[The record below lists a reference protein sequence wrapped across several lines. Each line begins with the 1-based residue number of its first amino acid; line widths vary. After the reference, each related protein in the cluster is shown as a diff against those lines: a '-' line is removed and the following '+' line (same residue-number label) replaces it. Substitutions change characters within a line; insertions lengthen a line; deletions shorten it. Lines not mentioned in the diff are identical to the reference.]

1 MRNPRHVAGTAIL
14 FVCLPLVGACND
26 IPSSSDV
33 RWHLEREIPGA
44 SFERESHLR
53 LGRFSMA
60 FAKRI
65 ALWAMDDDEETRDIV
80 AKIRSVDI
88 ATYRVVS
95 MPTEIDPKTIQKL
108 DRKLAENG
116 WLPLV
121 REREDGSQTWIMT
134 RHDNDGGIR
143 GLLIVEL
150 DSWELAIV
158 GVAGKLDEILTQA
171 IADDPAGFSGMFGP

>member
-1 MRNPRHVAGTAIL
+1 MRNPRRVAGTALL
-14 FVCLPLVGACND
+14 FVCLLLVWACND
-26 IPSSSDV
+26 LPSSSDV

-65 ALWAMDDDEETRDIV
+65 ALWAMDDDEEARDIV

-95 MPTEIDPKTIQKL
+95 MPPEIDSKTIQRL
-108 DRKLAENG
+108 DHKLAESG
-116 WLPLV
+116 WNPLV
-121 REREDGSQTWIMT
+121 RERDDSSQTWIMT

-150 DSWELAIV
+150 DSWELAI
-158 GVAGKLDEILTQA
+158 
-171 IADDPAGFSGMFGP
+171 ADDPAGFSGMFGP